1 MNSTSNNDF
10 DDKFDE
16 TQTIFSFVFLAG
28 MRQAAIQRDDVT
40 LGILQ
45 ITANIQLLSIPDGNL
60 IT

>member
-1 MNSTSNNDF
+1 MII

-16 TQTIFSFVFLAG
+16 TQIIFSFVFLAG

-40 LGILQ
+40 LFILQ
-45 ITANIQLLSIPDGNL
+45 IAAQIQLLSIPDGNL

>member
-1 MNSTSNNDF
+1 MNLNSII

-16 TQTIFSFVFLAG
+16 TQIIFSFVFLAG

>member
-1 MNSTSNNDF
+1 MNLNKMII

-16 TQTIFSFVFLAG
+16 TQIIFSFVFLAG

-45 ITANIQLLSIPDGNL
+45 IKANSQFLSIPDGNL

>member
-1 MNSTSNNDF
+1 MII

-16 TQTIFSFVFLAG
+16 TQIIFSFVFLAG

-45 ITANIQLLSIPDGNL
+45 IKANSQFLSIPDGNL